1 METYKTLLLAFGGQ
15 VAILAALVWFGK
27 RFFDHFLEK
36 TKNEHIETI
45 KNYNQNSLESLKA
58 SLGLSSALSIESLKA
73 TLGLTSGIKK
83 YRFEK
88 VYDKQMQILEYAYK
102 QINETIQKLEVF
114 ISPFGKLDQN
124 RLEAGLDAYDS
135 FVIIYDYCVVNKI
148 WLKKETADKTVNLL
162 QNINSNLIKF
172 RMILIEKRQ
181 LLFADENATKEYK
194 IDRTED
200 WVKIID
206 QVRIDVKE
214 PLKLLEDDFRSIL
227 GVVEA
232 EE

>member
-1 METYKTLLLAFGGQ
+1 
-15 VAILAALVWFGK
+15 
-27 RFFDHFLEK
+27 
-36 TKNEHIETI
+36 
-45 KNYNQNSLESLKA
+45 
-58 SLGLSSALSIESLKA
+58 
-73 TLGLTSGIKK
+73 
-83 YRFEK
+83 
-88 VYDKQMQILEYAYK
+88 
-102 QINETIQKLEVF
+102 
-114 ISPFGKLDQN
+114 
-124 RLEAGLDAYDS
+124 
-135 FVIIYDYCVVNKI
+135 
-148 WLKKETADKTVNLL
+148 
-162 QNINSNLIKF
+162 
-172 RMILIEKRQ
+172 MILIEKRQ